1 MSKCPSSIRRRDSN
15 PRPFEHESSP
25 LTTRPGLP
33 PSPHLFCTS
42 LVFLVLALSISER
55 EREREKVRRY
65 LCVCI
70 TTDTGQIQTQFA
82 SVGGGACDLTSKP
95 PRCPW
100 WERWNNNLQWQFANE
115 TVLDTVYLKISVI
128 LYLGVNNLICWNPGL
143 VNRSHIIERLW
154 AVWPEKIAKCL

>member
-55 EREREKVRRY
+55 ERERKCDDIYAFV
-65 LCVCI
+65 LP
-70 TTDTGQIQTQFA
+70 QTLDRFKL
-82 SVGGGACDLTSKP
+82 SLLVWGGACDLTSKP
-95 PRCPW
+95 PRCPR
-100 WERWNNNLQWQFANE
+100 WERWKNNLQWQFANE